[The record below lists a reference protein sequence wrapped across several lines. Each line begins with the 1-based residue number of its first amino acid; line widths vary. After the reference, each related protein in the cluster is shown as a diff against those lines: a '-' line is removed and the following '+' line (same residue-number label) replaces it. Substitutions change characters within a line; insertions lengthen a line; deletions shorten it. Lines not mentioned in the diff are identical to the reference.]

1 MKQKFVTLLA
11 VALLLTACN
20 MPGGNSAEQVQTQ
33 AAETVNA
40 QLTQNALLSP
50 SSTNTPLP
58 TATLAATNTSA
69 VTNTPAAT
77 SASGG
82 GATGGC
88 DVMAFV
94 SDVTVP
100 DGEEF
105 APSETFVK
113 TWRLRNS
120 GSCTWST
127 SYSVVFISGN
137 AMGGTATQALSA
149 SIVPGSTLDIS
160 VNMTAPATAGD
171 YTGYWALRNTTGQ
184 NFGSFYVQIEVT
196 GSGGTGSGDGD
207 ENISASLVGQVRSDG
222 TTGTSAQVGDN
233 NTNVSIQGFVSFD
246 ISDIPDDATIEEVQ
260 VDFSDFDTDSNPFAA
275 LGCLTA
281 NFGGFFPLDAGDY
294 SASGS
299 GVDAEWC
306 DANELSTVFIID
318 EVADRLQSVLGTQDT
333 LEYRFRFATATD
345 SDGASDLVRFLSMHL
360 IVTYSEP

>member
-1 MKQKFVTLLA
+1 MKQKFITILA

-20 MPGGNSAEQVQTQ
+20 MPGGSSAEQVQTQ

-40 QLTQNALLSP
+40 QLTQNVLLTP
-50 SSTNTPLP
+50 SSTSTPLP

-69 VTNTPAAT
+69 VTNTPAVIST
-77 SASGG
+77 SGG

-105 APSETFVK
+105 APSEAFVK

-120 GSCTWST
+120 GTCTWST
-127 SYSVVFISGN
+127 SYSVVFVSGN
-137 AMGGTATQALSA
+137 AMGGTATQALTA
-149 SIVPGSTLDIS
+149 SIVPGSTVDIS
-160 VNMTAPATAGD
+160 VNMTAPTTAGD

-196 GSGGTGSGDGD
+196 GSGGTGSGSGD
-207 ENISASLVGQVRSDG
+207 ENLSASLVGQVRSDG
-222 TTGTSAQVGDN
+222 TTGSGAHVGDN
-233 NTNVSIQGFVSFD
+233 TSNVSVQGFVSFD
-246 ISDIPDDATIEEVQ
+246 ISGIPDDATIEEVQ
-260 VDFSDFDTDSNPFAA
+260 VDFTDFDTDSNPFAT

-281 NFGGFFPLDAGDY
+281 NFGTFFPLNASDY
-294 SASGS
+294 SASSS

-318 EVADRLQSVLGTQDT
+318 EVADRLQDVLGTQDT

-360 IVTYSEP
+360 IVTYTEP